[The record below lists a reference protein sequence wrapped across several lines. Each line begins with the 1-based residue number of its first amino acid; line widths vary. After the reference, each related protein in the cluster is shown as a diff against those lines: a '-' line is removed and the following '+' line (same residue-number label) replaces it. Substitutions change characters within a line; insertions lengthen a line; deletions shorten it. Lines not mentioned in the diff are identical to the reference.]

1 MLQIRIQLD
10 QWISGSDPCRQKWDT
25 RPRKENFFCFEELSG
40 GLEAF
45 LGAWACFLETKKKNM
60 SSFDQKK
67 VFTVNF
73 STFVS

>member
-1 MLQIRIQLD
+1 VDLIHADKNGTPNQERIF
-10 QWISGSDPCRQKWDT
+10 
-25 RPRKENFFCFEELSG
+25 FFCFEELSG

-45 LGAWACFLETKKKNM
+45 PGAWACFLETEKKNM